1 MGIPLAGTGSVTED
15 TSVSGSGLLTST
27 GDVDYLFGSDAGQW
41 TAQTITG
48 LYGSA
53 LTIDTNGVWTYTAT
67 NANGTL
73 QALNTGDTLTEVFTV
88 VSAAGNTTITITI
101 NGLDEPP
108 CFAAG
113 SLIETPE
120 GARPVDLLRAGDR
133 VLTRDSGF
141 QPLRWAGKRHIRL
154 HDPADKAFQPVRLR
168 KNCLGSGVPQRD
180 VLVSPNHRILL
191 NDPVVEIITGQK
203 EVLCAAQFLINGQTI
218 VREPL
223 GEITYHHILFDKH
236 EIVVSSGCESESFF
250 PGEIGLNSLDDS
262 ARREVLALLP
272 VICGD
277 GADYGETARPVLK
290 QHEAALLR
298 YFLSPE
304 QKFLARLTAEA
315 A

>member
-15 TSVSGSGLLTST
+15 TSVSGSGLLTAT

-88 VSAAGNTTITITI
+88 SSTGGNTTITITI

-113 SLIETPE
+113 TLIETPE
-120 GARPVDLLRAGDR
+120 GARPVEALQRGDT
-133 VLTRDSGF
+133 VLTRDSGA
-141 QPLRWAGKRHIRL
+141 QPLRWVGKRCIML
-154 HDPADKAFQPVRLR
+154 DDPADKAFQPVRLR
-168 KNCLGSGVPQRD
+168 ANCLGQGMPKRD
-180 VLVSPNHRILL
+180 VLVSPNHRVLL
-191 NDPVVEIITGQK
+191 RDPMVEIITGQK
-203 EVLCAAQFLINGQTI
+203 EVLCAAHFLINGQTI
-218 VREPL
+218 VREPV
-223 GEITYHHILFDKH
+223 GQIIYHHLLFDKH
-236 EIVVSSGCESESFF
+236 EIVISSGCESESFF
-250 PGEIGLNSLDDS
+250 PGEIGLNSLEEE
-262 ARREVLALLP
+262 ARREVMELLTLN
-272 VICGD
+272 CGG
-277 GADYGETARPVLK
+277 GAGYGETARPVLK
-290 QHEAALLR
+290 QHEGALLR
-298 YFLSPE
+298 EFFSPE

>member
-1 MGIPLAGTGSVTED
+1 M
-15 TSVSGSGLLTST
+15 
-27 GDVDYLFGSDAGQW
+27 
-41 TAQTITG
+41 
-48 LYGSA
+48 
-53 LTIDTNGVWTYTAT
+53 
-67 NANGTL
+67 
-73 QALNTGDTLTEVFTV
+73 
-88 VSAAGNTTITITI
+88 
-101 NGLDEPP
+101 
-108 CFAAG
+108 
-113 SLIETPE
+113 
-120 GARPVDLLRAGDR
+120 
-133 VLTRDSGF
+133 
-141 QPLRWAGKRHIRL
+141 
-154 HDPADKAFQPVRLR
+154 
-168 KNCLGSGVPQRD
+168 PQRD
-180 VLVSPNHRILL
+180 VLVSPNHLILL
-191 NDPVVEIITGQK
+191 NDPVVEIITGQQ
-203 EVLCAAQFLINGQTI
+203 EVVCAAQFLLNGQTI